1 MCGPGEDQSIS
12 IAAVPLQSH
21 GFLTLVDANGVIR
34 YKSPSVERVLG
45 YDQDE
50 LVGEQMT
57 EHVHPDDREWVSETF
72 QALIGGENQEDEAV
86 EYRHETAD
94 GTYLWVNSVGSPQPT
109 DDGWYV
115 INTEEVTDRNVT
127 DEYRTDANHDLG
139 GFAKVVSHD
148 LRNPL
153 NVASGHV
160 ELLYEDLGEEHS
172 EYRERLEKVMHA
184 HDRMETL
191 IQNLL
196 TLAQSGKDVDEVGW
210 VEFDSLCQRCWRNVS
225 TGNARVVIEFDGE
238 IRADTSRLQQLV
250 ENLIR
255 NAIEHGGDEV
265 TVTIGETD
273 DGDGFYVADD
283 GPGIPDSIQEQV
295 FQNGFST
302 ISDGTGFGLAIVS
315 EVAEAH
321 GWTVDVTESQDGGAR
336 FEITGVNRR

>member
-1 MCGPGEDQSIS
+1 MCGSGNDQSIS
-12 IAAVPLQSH
+12 IEAFPLQPH
-21 GFLTLVDANGVIR
+21 CVLTLVDDDGVIR
-34 YKSPSVERVLG
+34 YAGPSVERVFG

-50 LVGEQMT
+50 LVGEQIT

-115 INTEEVTDRNVT
+115 INTEEVTDRNAT

-139 GFAKVVSHD
+139 EFAKVVSHD

-153 NVASGHV
+153 NVGSGHV

-172 EYRERLEKVMHA
+172 EYRERLQKVLHA

-196 TLAQSGKDVDEVGW
+196 TLAQSGKDIDEVGW

-225 TGNARVVIEFDGE
+225 TGNARVVVEFDGE

-283 GPGIPDSIQEQV
+283 GAGIPDSIQEQV

-302 ISDGTGFGLAIVS
+302 ISDGTGLGLAIVS

-336 FEITGVNRR
+336 FEITGVDRR